1 MVPSAPYHQQ
11 TQVSCPCLALLLVPT
26 CHARGACRQGGKKA
40 RVVLSGS
47 RAQVPDDPWKHLN
60 MLKFEGDRHMK
71 AEFGPDGSLTPV
83 FGWGK
88 LETLTV

>member
-1 MVPSAPYHQQ
+1 M
-11 TQVSCPCLALLLVPT
+11 
-26 CHARGACRQGGKKA
+26 
-40 RVVLSGS
+40 VLSGS